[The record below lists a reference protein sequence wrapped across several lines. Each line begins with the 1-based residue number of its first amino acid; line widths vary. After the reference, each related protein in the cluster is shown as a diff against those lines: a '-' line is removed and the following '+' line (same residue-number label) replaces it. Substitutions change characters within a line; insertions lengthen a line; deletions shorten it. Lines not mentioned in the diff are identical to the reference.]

1 MRVPRRAGLFTSVR
15 QVPQVSEAGTYTASF
30 SVKVDGTVG
39 APCFVQLTG
48 LIEQNYGQVEVQ
60 EWTKFSGTA
69 ALAAGNN
76 QFVRI
81 VVSCSV
87 VPQTGYVW
95 FDDITLTRVG

>member
-1 MRVPRRAGLFTSVR
+1 MTRRAGLFASAR

-39 APCFVQLTG
+39 APCYISLTG
-48 LIEQNYGQVEVQ
+48 LIEKEYGQVEVQ

-69 ALAAGNN
+69 ALAADSRNY
-76 QFVRI
+76 VRI
-81 VVSCSV
+81 VVSCLQTA
-87 VPQTGYVW
+87 QTGYVW